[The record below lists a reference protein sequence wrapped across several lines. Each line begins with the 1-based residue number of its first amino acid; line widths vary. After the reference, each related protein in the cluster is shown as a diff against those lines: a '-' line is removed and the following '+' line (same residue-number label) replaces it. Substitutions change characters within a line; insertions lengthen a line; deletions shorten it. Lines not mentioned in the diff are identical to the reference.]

1 MKKDQAREIAIEL
14 HTKLWSRQSITWE
27 EALKI
32 QHTIMKIGKRAG
44 LLREFREN
52 GLI

>member
-1 MKKDQAREIAIEL
+1 MTKDQARERAIDL
-14 HTKLWSRQSITWE
+14 YTKMQSIQQISLGE
-27 EALKI
+27 
-32 QHTIMKIGKRAG
+32 IMLYQNAIRKIGKRAG

>member
-1 MKKDQAREIAIEL
+1 MKKDQARERAIDLYNEM
-14 HTKLWSRQSITWE
+14 QSI
-27 EALKI
+27 
-32 QHTIMKIGKRAG
+32 QHISLGEIMLYQNEIRKIGKRAG

>member
-1 MKKDQAREIAIEL
+1 MKKDQARERAREL
-14 HTKLWSRQSITWE
+14 HAKLLSKKNNSWE
-27 EALKI
+27 EHI
-32 QHTIMKIGKRAG
+32 EFVREVMKIGKRAG

>member
-1 MKKDQAREIAIEL
+1 MKKDQARERAIEL
-14 HTKLWSRQSITWE
+14 NDKLSNMRHPSWEDVIIIQSLIR
-27 EALKI
+27 
-32 QHTIMKIGKRAG
+32 KIGKRAG